1 MKGKNLVKIP
11 GELYAPTPNG
21 TVVSA
26 DGVKDYRLGKMQED
40 VNREVVETAEEA
52 KRIAAQAA
60 GSASSMENIV
70 EVLKQQGEQ
79 DIATALDHE
88 ARLQGSETDIEK
100 LQAQLSDYKF
110 VEKTEAEMEAII
122 ENDEAEPN
130 VLYLV
135 PEEEEE

>member
-11 GELYAPTPNG
+11 GELYAPTPSG

-88 ARLQGSETDIEK
+88 VRLQGNETDIEK

>member
-26 DGVKDYRLGKMQED
+26 DGVRDYRLGKMQED

-52 KRIAAQAA
+52 KEIAARAA
-60 GSASSMENIV
+60 SSASSMENIV
-70 EVLKQQGEQ
+70 DILKEQGEQ

-88 ARLQGSETDIEK
+88 VRLQDNEDSISK
-100 LQAQLSDYKF
+100 LQEQLSEYTLI
-110 VEKTEAEMEAII
+110 EKTEAEMEAII

>member
-52 KRIAAQAA
+52 KEIAARAA
-60 GSASSMENIV
+60 SSASSMENIV
-70 EVLKQQGEQ
+70 DILKEQGEQ

-88 ARLQGSETDIEK
+88 VRLQDNEDSISK
-100 LQAQLSDYKF
+100 LQEQLSEYTLI
-110 VEKTEAEMEAII
+110 EKTEAEMEAII

>member
-26 DGVKDYRLGKMQED
+26 DGVRDYRLGKMQED

-52 KRIAAQAA
+52 KEIAARAA
-60 GSASSMENIV
+60 SSASSMENIV
-70 EVLKQQGEQ
+70 DILKEQGEQ

-88 ARLQGSETDIEK
+88 VRLQDNEDNISK
-100 LQAQLSDYKF
+100 LQEQLSEYTLI
-110 VEKTEAEMEAII
+110 EKTEAEMEAII